1 MSTETV
7 YYLANFH
14 YGELRIAVGK
24 EELEKTQSSKDSWE
38 IVSKGTYDQLKTM
51 YRAGVRDTAAKVLKG
66 LNSS

>member
-24 EELEKTQSSKDSWE
+24 EELEKVQSSKDSWE
-38 IVSKGTYDQLKTM
+38 AVDKEKYYQLKKM
-51 YRAGVRDTAAKVLKG
+51 YEAGVRDTTAKVMK
-66 LNSS
+66 SFS